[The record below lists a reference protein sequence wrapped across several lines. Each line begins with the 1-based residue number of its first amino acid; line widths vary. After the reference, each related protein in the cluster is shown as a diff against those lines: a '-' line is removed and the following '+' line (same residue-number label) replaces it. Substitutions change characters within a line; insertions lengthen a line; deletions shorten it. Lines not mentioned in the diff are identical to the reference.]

1 MWPWEDKLTERDKMV
16 FEAGGYG
23 RKQGLGQRPAILII
37 DVTYAFVGDRPE
49 PILES
54 IKRWR
59 NSSGEEGWQA
69 VAAIQRLLALAR
81 PRRVPVFYTVPAPRV
96 QLSDYGRWATKNRR
110 ALENPPEST
119 VNGSDIVAA
128 IAPQDG
134 EIVIVKPKPSA
145 FFGTALSSYLIQLGV
160 DSLVIT
166 GGTTSGCVR
175 ASVVDAFSYN
185 YKVALVAEGLFDRGQ
200 ASHAINLFDMQAKYA
215 DVVSLDEI
223 EEYFNSL
230 PLSNADRG

>member
-1 MWPWEDKLTERDKMV
+1 MWPWEDKLTERDKKV

-23 RKQGLGQRPAILII
+23 RRQGLGNRPAVLVI
-37 DVTYAFVGDRPE
+37 DVAYAFVGDRPE

-69 VAAIQRLLALAR
+69 VAAIQSILPLAR
-81 PRRVPVFYTVPAPRV
+81 AKKVPVFYTVPAPR
-96 QLSDYGRWATKNRR
+96 QQAADYGRWATKNRR
-110 ALENPPEST
+110 ALESSPESA
-119 VNGSDIVAA
+119 VNGYDIVSD
-128 IAPQDG
+128 IAPQEG
-134 EIVIVKPKPSA
+134 EIVISKPKPSA
-145 FFGTALSSYLIQLGV
+145 FFGTPLLSYLIQLGV
-160 DSLVIT
+160 DSLVVT

-185 YKVALVAEGLFDRGQ
+185 YKVALVMEGLFDRGQ

-215 DVVSLDEI
+215 DVVSLSEI
-223 EEYFNSL
+223 EEYFHNL
-230 PLSNADRG
+230 A